1 MYVYNSYDRH
11 NSTCLSFCHIITCM
25 CKQCKPGSLSL
36 PDYTKVQLQV
46 WSAFSACNRSSW
58 CKHNVVCLSPTGGVE
73 SLITVATVGIAVAST
88 AVVTFI
94 AGVLHSWC
102 PGWSSPVPL
111 CQQAPIAELQAW
123 VILSPTE
130 NRKYHLPI
138 HCHKQVQSMRRWLN
152 WERMH
157 PMNSQNLVLK
167 WNESKWSLSV
177 HTTMIRNYC

>member
-94 AGVLHSWC
+94 AGVLAGVLLYHCVSKHQSQ
-102 PGWSSPVPL
+102 SSKLESFSHP
-111 CQQAPIAELQAW
+111 QKTGSIIFQSTA
-123 VILSPTE
+123 T
-130 NRKYHLPI
+130 NRSR
-138 HCHKQVQSMRRWLN
+138 VWGGG
-152 WERMH
+152 
-157 PMNSQNLVLK
+157 
-167 WNESKWSLSV
+167 
-177 HTTMIRNYC
+177 